1 MLVRVTGVLLAALVV
16 VGVASCSG
24 GGEDTITKKEYV
36 TAAKPICAATMKK
49 IDKAQDELDGTKAGA
64 LTKYA
69 KYVAEL
75 KLDEVAKLRE
85 IGALPDEDAKM
96 TKALAV
102 YERTFTEWTK
112 HPGDAGQSAAN
123 KELAA
128 ASKTFDAYGLKDC
141 GLGL

>member
-1 MLVRVTGVLLAALVV
+1 MLVRVSGAVLAALVALS
-16 VGVASCSG
+16 VAGCSG

-36 TAAKPICAATMKK
+36 TAAKPICAATKK
-49 IDKAQDELDGTKAGA
+49 EIAKAEAALDGSKPGA

-69 KYVAEL
+69 KHVAEL
-75 KLDEVAKLRE
+75 KLDELEQLRA
-85 IGALPDEDAKM
+85 IGTLPDEDAKM
-96 TKALAV
+96 VKAQAV

-112 HPGDAGQSAAN
+112 HSGDAGQSAAN
-123 KELAA
+123 KELAT